1 MRLNAKL
8 KNAIQPMK
16 PIFFAASHK
25 NRPDSSALPGF
36 DDYLHPA
43 RLYLQWGNPQ
53 RCNM

>member
-25 NRPDSSALPGF
+25 NRPDGSALPGF